1 MTKLRP
7 MSLLGQLRDFLLE
20 LVDPDRDG
28 PLRPSREQL
37 GTLALYLACAAVYI
51 TIGLIEVSFLLSF
64 WVAILYLLLTAWLVP
79 AAVRRLT

>member
-1 MTKLRP
+1 
-7 MSLLGQLRDFLLE
+7 MSPLGQLRAFLLE

-28 PLRPSREQL
+28 PLIPSRDQL

-51 TIGLIEVSFLLSF
+51 TIGLIEVSFLLSL
-64 WVAILYLLLTAWLVP
+64 WVAVAYLLLTAWLVP